1 MDLAGDGALA
11 DGGLQFLDRHLLLHE
26 HLLHQVVVAVGRG
39 LQQFLAAQLGL
50 LGELG
55 RDGVHGLGVGHAL
68 LVGLE
73 VPCGHGHQVDDAPE
87 VVLGAHGQLRG
98 HGRRAQAVA
107 HGLDGVEEVGAHA
120 VVLVDVGDAGHAVA
134 AGLAP
139 HRLGLRLHARNGVE
153 HGDGAVEHAQGALHL
168 GGEVN
173 VAGRVDD
180 LEAVLLAA
188 VGAAGVLPEARGGG
202 GRDGHAAL
210 LLLHHPVHRRGAVVH
225 LADLVGLARVV
236 QNALGRRRLAR
247 VDVGHDADVARVFQI
262 DFSHGGIRTPPR
274 NGSARRRG
282 WTRPSCRGPRASSR
296 KRRCSRR
303 RP

>member
-11 DGGLQFLDRHLLLHE
+11 DGGLQFLDRHLFFHE
-26 HLLHQVVVAVGRG
+26 HLFHQVVVAVGGG
-39 LQQFLAAQLGL
+39 LQQLLAAQLGL
-50 LGELG
+50 FGELG
-55 RDGVHGLGVGHAL
+55 RNGVHGLGPGHAL
-68 LVGLE
+68 VVGLE
-73 VPCGHGHQVDDAPE
+73 VPCGHGDQVHDAPE
-87 VVLGAHGQLRG
+87 VVLGAHGQLSG
-98 HGRRAQAVA
+98 NGRRAQAVA
-107 HGLDGVEEVGAHA
+107 HGLDGMEEVGAHA
-120 VVLVDVGDAGHAVA
+120 VVLVDVGDARHVVA

-139 HRLGLRLHARNGVE
+139 DGFGLRLHAGDRVE
-153 HGDGAVEHAQGALHL
+153 HGDGAVEHAQGTFHL

-180 LEAVLLAA
+180 LEAVFLAV
-188 VGAAGVLPEARGGG
+188 VGSAGVAPEARGGG

-247 VDVGHDADVARVFQI
+247 IDVGHDADVARVFQI

-274 NGSARRRG
+274 NDSARRRG
-282 WTRPSCRGPRASSR
+282 WIRPSCTGLRASSR
-296 KRRCSRR
+296 KRRCFRR

>member
-1 MDLAGDGALA
+1 MILNASAAERGLRVGGTLVLGARVGVRALDGRDVHRGGHVVHHGVQQLLHALVLVGRAHEHGMDLAGDGALA
-11 DGGLQFLDRHLLLHE
+11 DGGLQFLDRHLLFHE
-26 HLLHQVVVAVGRG
+26 HLLHQVVVAVGGG
-39 LQQFLAAQLGL
+39 LQQLLAAQLGL

-68 LVGLE
+68 VVGLE

-139 HRLGLRLHARNGVE
+139 HGLGLRLHAGNGVE

-188 VGAAGVLPEARGGG
+188 VGAAGV
-202 GRDGHAAL
+202 
-210 LLLHHPVHRRGAVVH
+210 
-225 LADLVGLARVV
+225 
-236 QNALGRRRLAR
+236 
-247 VDVGHDADVARVFQI
+247 
-262 DFSHGGIRTPPR
+262 
-274 NGSARRRG
+274 
-282 WTRPSCRGPRASSR
+282 ASRSTWW
-296 KRRCSRR
+296 R